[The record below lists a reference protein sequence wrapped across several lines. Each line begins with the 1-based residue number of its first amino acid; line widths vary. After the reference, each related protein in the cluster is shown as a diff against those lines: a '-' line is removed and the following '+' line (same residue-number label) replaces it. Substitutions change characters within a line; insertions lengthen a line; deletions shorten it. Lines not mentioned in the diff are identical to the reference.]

1 MKKQSLRS
9 RSRSG
14 SGTGSGSNTP
24 VPVRHQF
31 DHEVPT
37 VIHHPEEKMTALARL
52 TRRLLLEPGR
62 FATWALGILAVI
74 LAVYVAA
81 NWTSSSRSKTSELWN
96 SLYTETK
103 PEVLAENARKY
114 RGTAASEWALL
125 HAANEY
131 YTTAM
136 GDLPNNRDVAINNVK
151 KALELYEQI
160 ANEAPKDSFQA
171 RAALFGKARCME
183 ARNELSQAIAQYE
196 LVASTWPGTP
206 EAEQAKEFAEALK
219 KPEAAAFYKELFA
232 YSPPRVTLPPLGSE
246 RFNFPGSSSAKGA
259 ASKGTTNMGPS
270 ATVPPP
276 PVEVT
281 PPGVNELKPA
291 PGTGQIP
298 IDVFGP
304 ETTTKTESKTKTKA
318 PPIAPR

>member
-1 MKKQSLRS
+1 MKKQPLRS

-14 SGTGSGSNTP
+14 SAPGSGSGSGSTTP
-24 VPVRHQF
+24 IPVRHQF

-52 TRRLLLEPGR
+52 ARRLLLEPGR
-62 FATWALGILAVI
+62 LATWALGILAVI
-74 LAVYVAA
+74 VAVYVAA
-81 NWTSSSRSKTSELWN
+81 NWTSSSRTKTSELWN

-114 RGTAASEWALL
+114 PGTAASQWALL

-136 GDLPNNRDVAINNVK
+136 GDLPNNRDVAISNVR

-160 ANEAPKDSFQA
+160 AKEAPKDSFQA
-171 RAALFGKARCME
+171 RAALVGKARCLE
-183 ARNELSQAIAQYE
+183 ARYELPQAIAQYE

-232 YSPPRVTLPPLGSE
+232 YSPPRVTLPPLGNE
-246 RFNFPGSSSAKGA
+246 RLNFPGSSSAKGA
-259 ASKGTTNMGPS
+259 ASKGSTSPS
-270 ATVPPP
+270 TTVPPP

-291 PGTGQIP
+291 PATGQIP

-304 ETTTKTESKTKTKA
+304 ETKPDAKTKTPPKA
-318 PPIAPR
+318 PN